1 MKRTTKLSIATRA
14 DDRELRE
21 RMGRVRVLIAD
32 RDIRT
37 ATLVQRIIFS
47 FGIRSIEMT
56 TDGEEALELLKSRP
70 FDFLITEWNMLPFDG
85 ITLVKTIRA
94 AREDKRIRRDI
105 PIIMLTAS
113 AELDNV
119 EIARDAGISEFV
131 AKPFSAKTI
140 SNRIIQIID
149 NPRAFVEAANYAGPC
164 RRRRGEPP
172 LGVAD
177 RRAPKADAA
186 HVSPPDFSM
195 LDKLGIESARE
206 IITESSVEQ
215 AQNALMEAK
224 DEFVEWA
231 QEDIAHLSETYAA
244 LLASPDSIHIQLD
257 LKEAAYAI
265 QSRAGVFGYQMGT
278 EVAGL
283 LVNYITSHPFPN
295 PNHLRVI
302 GKHIDTLRAV
312 FNQKVEQGDKQ
323 VGQQLIASLKLLIS
337 KLE

>member
-1 MKRTTKLSIATRA
+1 MKRTTKLSIANRS

-21 RMGRVRVLIAD
+21 RMSRVRVLIAD

-37 ATLVQRIIFS
+37 ASLVQRIIFS

-70 FDFLITEWNMLPFDG
+70 FDFLITEWNMHPFDG
-85 ITLVKTIRA
+85 IALVKTIRA

-149 NPRAFVEAANYAGPC
+149 NPRAFVDAANYAGPC

-172 LGVAD
+172 AGVAD

-215 AQNALMEAK
+215 AQSALMEAR

-231 QEDIAHLSETYAA
+231 QEDIAHLDATYAA

-295 PNHLRVI
+295 ANHLRVI
-302 GKHIDTLRAV
+302 GKHIETLRAV